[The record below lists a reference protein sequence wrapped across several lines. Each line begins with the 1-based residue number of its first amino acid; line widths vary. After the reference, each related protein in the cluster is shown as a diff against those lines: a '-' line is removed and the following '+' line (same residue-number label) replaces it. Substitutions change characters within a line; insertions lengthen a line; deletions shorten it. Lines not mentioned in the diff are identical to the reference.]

1 MFEYWRRNTR
11 MPWWDRMRALKEA
24 NLLKHYP
31 LYSFWQVFP
40 PMNRQRNTIASYS
53 PEEAETYARLL
64 ERLFAKRPEF
74 RVDYDKQDSV
84 AHIFLRQQIRLMRQ
98 GLTEEAA
105 FAKAEANNAE
115 FFLKERQKAS
125 VLTNVAK
132 TSRILSFM
140 NYYEQTAEAEGRNKV
155 KMLQRDLPK
164 FVRSR
169 DENDVFRDMPIVHTY
184 NKVQATYTHNSKSE
198 VKNEPDAFYNRT
210 KRALEYHWDRAQK
223 VDGLAGLTDEALLW
237 YSKDITKNVRKRA
250 KAIHK
255 ELTDMGVKLDS
266 KGEIDVSAIQ
276 NSALKDTVKTNPVF
290 KLILQNQGNFEESYK
305 TEEESEEEIGQEL
318 DAPIDEKQTRGQ
330 PLKWTSTNP
339 YKNQFFNIKVDQVEP
354 DESRKLRLK
363 ALFSQVQSKETDP
376 VEQLELQQIAIAKLR
391 RIRVKFDQSLARDNN
406 DPVVLVDE
414 AKYKKE
420 EIAFSSNFDIERM
433 NKFMELPTN
442 KVVETLQ
449 DKLEFEEIAKLASP
463 TIIDENSAPV
473 GYDRNFSAK
482 DRLADIDHES
492 SDVEAEELAEEYEDG
507 LLGLEGDLEDTN
519 AEDEKEKMKF
529 KAGKREIIIKAAKP
543 KVDKIEEAIEA
554 MMTHGKPKKDK

>member
-1 MFEYWRRNTR
+1 
-11 MPWWDRMRALKEA
+11 
-24 NLLKHYP
+24 
-31 LYSFWQVFP
+31 
-40 PMNRQRNTIASYS
+40 MNRQRNTIGTYS
-53 PEEAETYARLL
+53 PEEAATYARLL
-64 ERLFAKRPEF
+64 EQLFAKRPEF
-74 RVDYDKQDSV
+74 RVDYDKRDSV
-84 AHIFLRQQIRLMRQ
+84 AHTFLRQQIKLMRQ

-184 NKVQATYTHNSKSE
+184 NKVQATYSHNAKSE
-198 VKNEPDAFYNRT
+198 VKNEPDAFYNRA

-266 KGEIDVSAIQ
+266 KGEIDVNAIQ
-276 NSALKDTVKTNPVF
+276 NSALKNTVKTNPVF
-290 KLILQNQGNFEESYK
+290 KLIMQNQGNFEETYK
-305 TEEESEEEIGQEL
+305 VDDSEEDTGKEL
-318 DAPIDEKQTRGQ
+318 EEIDEKQAKGK
-330 PLKWTSTNP
+330 PLNWTSPNP
-339 YKNQFFNIKVDQVEP
+339 YKNQFYNIKVDQVET

-363 ALFSQVQSKETDP
+363 ALFNQVQSQETDP
-376 VEQLELQQIAIAKLR
+376 AEQLELQQIAIAKLR
-391 RIRVKFDQSLARDNN
+391 RIRVKFDHSLARDKN
-406 DPVVLVDE
+406 DPIVLVEE

-473 GYDRNFSAK
+473 GYDRNYSAK
-482 DRLADIDHES
+482 DRLADLDHES
-492 SDVEAEELAEEYEDG
+492 SDVEAEEIAEDFDDG
-507 LLGLEGDLEDTN
+507 LIGLEGDLEEAN
-519 AEDEKEKMKF
+519 AEEEKETMKF
-529 KAGKREIIIKAAKP
+529 RAGKRDIIIKQAKP
-543 KVDKIEEAIEA
+543 KADKIEEAIEA
-554 MMTHGKPKKDK
+554 MMSHGKPKKE